1 MNVSSLVSSI
11 FPIGAIGLTTY
22 ISKYHGLENGKVE
35 GLIYYFIR
43 LNFIVIIIGVILT
56 LPFIDK
62 ISFLLFN
69 NNNFDLYLFILL
81 CTIPLSLIFSF
92 TELYLKGIRR
102 INIYVLLTSLISII
116 SLIVF
121 IPAVLLYN
129 FEGAL
134 ISIIILPALN
144 SLISIVLLRKIKL
157 FPNFRNR
164 IPVSPELK
172 KDILKIGFSS
182 MFILAITNL
191 IYLFIRTQVIL
202 NLGDEQAGIYQA
214 VYSVSNN
221 YFSIIFSIMG
231 VYSIPRLAEISDV
244 KIINI
249 EINNTLKFMLIIF
262 TPMIILFYIF
272 RIYFISILYSN
283 AFISAEN
290 LLFYQLIGDFFRV
303 LSWVF
308 GLWLLPALKIKEWFI
323 FDLIFYILFLS
334 IFSILFYFYQKNIL
348 MISIAYLISYFL
360 HFLIN
365 IFYIIKKLK
374 FKFDKNNL
382 QILIISFLLI
392 ILSFFISR
400 YYLSTGYYIIPF
412 LLIIWSVTVFS
423 KNDMITISNIIKS
436 KINK

>member
-134 ISIIILPALN
+134 VSIIILPALN

-412 LLIIWSVTVFS
+412 LLIIWSVGVFS

>member
-144 SLISIVLLRKIKL
+144 SLISVGLLRKIKL

-308 GLWLLPALKIKEWFI
+308 GLWLLPALKIKEWFL

>member
-134 ISIIILPALN
+134 VSIIILPALN

-382 QILIISFLLI
+382 QNLIISFLLI

-412 LLIIWSVTVFS
+412 LLIIWSVGVFS